1 MGPAIN
7 IHSED
12 YCLNTNIDRNLL
24 KNNSKKIEKMQESVV
39 EKKIKE
45 AFKILDHVQQTLN
58 IKGELMTAK

>member
-1 MGPAIN
+1 MGPASN